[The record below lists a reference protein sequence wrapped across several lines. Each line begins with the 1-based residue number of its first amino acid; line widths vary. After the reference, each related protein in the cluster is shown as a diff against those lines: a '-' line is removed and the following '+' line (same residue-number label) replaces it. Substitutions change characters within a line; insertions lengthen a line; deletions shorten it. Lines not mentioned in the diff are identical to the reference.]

1 MLQKEKTNGRKQLMP
16 SFDIVNKVDLQE
28 VDNAVNNTR
37 KMTQTRYDFR
47 GSNTSVELN
56 RKDSRINI
64 LTEDTMKLSAIE
76 NELISNLVKRKVDAK
91 AVKFGEH
98 ERAAGD
104 MVRLDADI
112 LAGID
117 KETARRIVKMI
128 KDMKMKVQAAIQE
141 DQVRVTAKK
150 IDDLQKVIAML
161 KEQDLGV
168 PLQYINMRS

>member
-1 MLQKEKTNGRKQLMP
+1 MP
-16 SFDIVNKVDLQE
+16 TFDIVNKVDLQE

-47 GSNTSVELN
+47 GSRTTIELN

-64 LTEDTMKLSAIE
+64 LTEDTMKLKAIE
-76 NELISNLVKRKVDAK
+76 NELISNLVKRGVDAK

-104 MVRLDADI
+104 MVRAAAQVI
-112 LAGID
+112 AGID
-117 KETARRIVKMI
+117 TDTARKIVKLI
-128 KDMKMKVQAAIQE
+128 KDMKLKVQSAIQE
-141 DQVRVTAKK
+141 DQVRVSGKK

-161 KEQDLGV
+161 REQDLGV
-168 PLQYINMRS
+168 PLQYVNMRD

>member
-1 MLQKEKTNGRKQLMP
+1 MP
-16 SFDIVNKVDLQE
+16 SFDIVNQVDLQE

-47 GSNTSVELN
+47 GSKTEIELN
-56 RKDSRINI
+56 RKDSKISI
-64 LTEDTMKLSAIE
+64 LTEDNMKMKAIE
-76 NELISNLVKRKVDAK
+76 SELISNLVKRQVDAK
-91 AVKFGEH
+91 SVRFGEP

-104 MVRLDADI
+104 LVKLDAEI
-112 LAGID
+112 IAGID
-117 KETARRIVKMI
+117 KDTARKIVKII
-128 KDMKMKVQAAIQE
+128 KETKMKVQAAIQE

-150 IDDLQKVIAML
+150 IDDLQSVIALM

>member
-1 MLQKEKTNGRKQLMP
+1 MP

-47 GSNTSVELN
+47 GSKTSIELN
-56 RKDSRINI
+56 RKDSKINI

-91 AVKFGEH
+91 SVKFGEH

-104 MVRLDADI
+104 MVKLDAEVI
-112 LAGID
+112 AGID
-117 KETARRIVKMI
+117 TDTARKIVKMI

-150 IDDLQKVIAML
+150 IDDLQKVITML

-168 PLQYINMRS
+168 PLQFINMRS

>member
-1 MLQKEKTNGRKQLMP
+1 MP

-47 GSNTSVELN
+47 GSKTGIELN
-56 RKDSRINI
+56 RKDSKISI
-64 LTEDTMKLSAIE
+64 LTEDSMKMKAIE
-76 NELISNLVKRKVDAK
+76 GELIGNLVKRQVDAK
-91 AVKFGEH
+91 SVKFGEP

-104 MVRLDADI
+104 MVKLEAEI
-112 LAGID
+112 IAGID
-117 KETARRIVKMI
+117 KETARKIVKMI
-128 KDMKMKVQAAIQE
+128 KETKMKVQAAIQE

-150 IDDLQKVIAML
+150 IDDLQKVIALL

-168 PLQYINMRS
+168 PLQYVNMRS

>member
-1 MLQKEKTNGRKQLMP
+1 MP

-47 GSNTSVELN
+47 GSKTGIELN
-56 RKDSRINI
+56 RKDSKISI
-64 LTEDTMKLSAIE
+64 LTEDNMKMKAIE
-76 NELISNLVKRKVDAK
+76 GELIGNLVKRQVDAK
-91 AVKFGEH
+91 SVKFGEP

-104 MVRLDADI
+104 MVKLDAEI
-112 LAGID
+112 IAGID
-117 KETARRIVKMI
+117 KETARKIVKMI
-128 KDMKMKVQAAIQE
+128 KETKMKVQAAIQE

-150 IDDLQKVIAML
+150 IDDLQKVIALL

-168 PLQYINMRS
+168 PLQYVNMRS

>member
-1 MLQKEKTNGRKQLMP
+1 MP

-47 GSNTSVELN
+47 GSKTTVELN
-56 RKDSRINI
+56 RQENRINI
-64 LTEDTMKLSAIE
+64 LTEDSMKMKAIE
-76 NELISNLVKRKVDAK
+76 NELISNLVKRHVDAK
-91 AVKFGEH
+91 SVKFGEP

-104 MVRLDADI
+104 AVRLEAEVI
-112 LAGID
+112 AGID
-117 KETARRIVKMI
+117 IETARKIVKMI
-128 KDMKMKVQAAIQE
+128 KEMKMKVQAAIQE

-161 KEQDLGV
+161 KEKDLGV